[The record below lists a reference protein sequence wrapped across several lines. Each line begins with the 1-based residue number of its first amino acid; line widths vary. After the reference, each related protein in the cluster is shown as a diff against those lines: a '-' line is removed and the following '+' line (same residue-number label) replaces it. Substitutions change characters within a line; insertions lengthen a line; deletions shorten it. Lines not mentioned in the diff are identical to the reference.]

1 MSPATPP
8 PASLPGR
15 RSPVWGHVLA
25 LAVLC
30 LLVVLFAWKL
40 RPALP
45 SSSRL
50 LLSPLL
56 GNMEACLVQDGL
68 REDFPK

>member
-1 MSPATPP
+1 MSRPTPFSRLLCVL
-8 PASLPGR
+8 AS
-15 RSPVWGHVLA
+15 LA

-30 LLVVLFAWKL
+30 LLVVVFAWKM

-56 GNMEACLVQDGL
+56 GNMEACLVQL
-68 REDFPK
+68 SLIHI